1 MCSPINSINDGSN
14 AFDCSSSEMSLPI
27 MRL

>member
-1 MCSPINSINDGSN
+1 MCSPINSINDGNN
-14 AFDCSSSEMSLPI
+14 AFDCSSSETSLLI